1 MTQVF
6 KIVKVKKSVYW
17 TEKEDTLL
25 ISLASTHK
33 KKWSLISKNFKGK
46 TGYHCQQRYQITN
59 PCIKKGAWEPFED
72 QKIIEGVRH
81 YNKQWRRIASEYFSN
96 RTGKQIR
103 DRSTNYLDPE
113 INKSK
118 FTIEED
124 LRILDLYKKYG
135 KKWSLLKQFVPGR
148 SSDSIKNRFNSSI
161 KQNKKLSMVS
171 DYLTFD
177 GEISNCVIIKTSE
190 LNLNLQI

>member
-6 KIVKVKKSVYW
+6 KIEKVKKSVNW
-17 TEKEDTLL
+17 TEEEDKLL

-33 KKWSLISKNFKGK
+33 KKWSLISKGFKDK
-46 TGYHCQQRYQITN
+46 TGYHCHQRYQIID
-59 PCIKKGAWEPFED
+59 PCIKKGAWEPIED
-72 QKIIEGVRH
+72 QKIIEGMRH
-81 YNKQWRRIASEYFSN
+81 YSKQWSKIASEYFSD
-96 RTGKQIR
+96 RTGKQVR
-103 DRSTNYLDPE
+103 DRYTNNLDPE

-135 KKWSLLKQFVPGR
+135 KRWSLFKQFIPGR

-161 KQNKKLSMVS
+161 KQNKKLSMVLG
-171 DYLTFD
+171 YLTFS
-177 GEISNCVIIKTSE
+177 GEKSNCLIMETSE
-190 LNLNLQI
+190 FNLKLPI